1 MNKVLHKN
9 DMAILMET
17 GISVGQNTPNL
28 HSKYQVIRENKMK
41 KVDKGQYQHL
51 GAGTAILTRKD
62 LIVQEVTDRL
72 NTDKL
77 VSTIIKV
84 KKEDGNR

>member
-1 MNKVLHKN
+1 
-9 DMAILMET
+9 
-17 GISVGQNTPNL
+17 
-28 HSKYQVIRENKMK
+28 MK
-41 KVDKGQYQHL
+41 KIEKGQYQHL

-62 LIVQEVTDRL
+62 LITQEVTDRL

-84 KKEDGNR
+84 KKENGNR